1 MGISMDVAI
10 GLISLVVAHFITL
23 YITVNTVTYFGVLIG
38 VAFLACLILQRIVA
52 TASQLMSV
60 VDTVQAARVPTTM
73 DAGVCSALM
82 HEPADQ
88 SDLDGTF
95 TSYNGMPV
103 SAVAAVTVT
112 SPTPQPPPPS
122 AATKVTTSCD
132 VSLNSR
138 LASYGT

>member
-10 GLISLVVAHFITL
+10 GLISLMVAHFITL

-38 VAFLACLILQRIVA
+38 VAFLACLILQRVVA
-52 TASQLMSV
+52 AASQLMSV
-60 VDTVQAARVPTTM
+60 VDTVQAAPVPTTM

-95 TSYNGMPV
+95 TSYAGLPV
-103 SAVAAVTVT
+103 SAAAAVTVT
-112 SPTPQPPPPS
+112 SPTPQPPPS

-138 LASYGT
+138 MALYGT